1 MRLPYL
7 LCTTVAAAALFAAP
21 GCTRLVTG
29 SPTLKASARESNST
43 GCQSVSAPM
52 TSIDSHGSAEPQLKI
67 PQPPGWQRA
76 SMLDS
81 EIIRFTMG
89 NKALSAR
96 NFMPTTVV
104 TLESI
109 PGGHADHQTIFD
121 QERAALIERLGA
133 TGLRISETM
142 LCGEKAE
149 LVNYNAPSMG
159 KIPPRKA
166 ETLMVAGAY
175 GDNTYVATVTVQAT
189 DPTNPTYARDTDTIL
204 TGFQILPPD
213 GG

>member
-29 SPTLKASARESNST
+29 HPNLIASAPEAKST
-43 GCQSVSAPM
+43 ACQSVSAPL
-52 TSIDSHGSAEPQLKI
+52 TSIEPHGAAEPQLKI

-109 PGGHADHQTIFD
+109 PGGHADHQTIFS
-121 QERAALIERLGA
+121 QERAALVERLGA
-133 TGLRISETM
+133 TGLRISKTT
-142 LCGEKAE
+142 LCGETAE

-166 ETLMVAGAY
+166 ETLMVTGAY
-175 GDNTYVATVTVQAT
+175 GDNTYVATVTMQAT
-189 DPTNPTYARDTDTIL
+189 DPTNPTYARDADTIL
-204 TGFQILPPD
+204 SGFQILPPE